1 MNDYFARLGLPRRF
15 SIDAAEL
22 ERKYLA
28 RSRAAH
34 PDFHA
39 GGPTADLAAS
49 QELSADLNQAYTA
62 LRDPFA
68 RAEHLLALLGGPS
81 AADQKAMP
89 AAFLMEMLEAR
100 ERVEEATAGNNACD
114 SAKAELLSEFQSRYD
129 DLLADVAVEFAKP
142 APTLATIRE
151 KLNAAKYVKGLI
163 RDVDG

>member
-1 MNDYFARLGLPRRF
+1 MNDFFARLGLPRRF

-22 ERKYLA
+22 ERQYLA

-34 PDFHA
+34 PDFHVV
-39 GGPTADLAAS
+39 GPAADLAAS
-49 QELSADLNQAYTA
+49 QEFSADLNQAYTS

-68 RAEHLLALLGGPS
+68 RAEHLLALLGGPT
-81 AADQKAMP
+81 AAEQKAMP

-100 ERVEEATAGNNACD
+100 ERVEEVTAGNNACD

-129 DLLADVAVEFAKP
+129 ELLADVAAEFAYP
-142 APTLATIRE
+142 APALATIRE

>member
-1 MNDYFARLGLPRRF
+1 MNDFFARLGLPRRF

-22 ERKYLA
+22 ERQYLA

-39 GGPTADLAAS
+39 GGATASLSAS
-49 QELSADLNQAYTA
+49 MELSAELNQAYTT

-81 AADQKAMP
+81 AAEQKRMP
-89 AAFLMEMLEAR
+89 AAFLAEMLDAR

-114 SAKAELLSEFQSRYD
+114 SQKAELLSEFQSRYD
-129 DLLADVAVEFAKP
+129 DLLADAASRFTDP
-142 APTLATIRE
+142 APDLTLIRE

-163 RDVDG
+163 RDVDH